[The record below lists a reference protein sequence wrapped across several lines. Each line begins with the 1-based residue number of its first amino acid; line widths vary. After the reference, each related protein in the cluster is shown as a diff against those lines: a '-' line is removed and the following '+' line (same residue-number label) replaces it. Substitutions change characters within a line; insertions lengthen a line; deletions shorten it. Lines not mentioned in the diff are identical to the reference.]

1 MNIKLLTPLRIL
13 MSASEAVHHW
23 WAQRLTAVVLIPL
36 SLWFVY
42 SLTTMYNAN
51 YETVT
56 LWLNNAANSLIMLFF
71 ILSLYYHA
79 VLGLQVVIEDYVESE
94 WQRKSLLLLIKIIF
108 SIAALSAVIAI
119 FSIYMEF

>member
-23 WAQRLTAVVLIPL
+23 WAQRLTAIVLIPL

-42 SLTTMYNAN
+42 SLTTMYSAN

-56 LWLNNAANSLIMLFF
+56 LWLNNATNSLLMLFF

-79 VLGLQVVIEDYVESE
+79 VLGLQVVIEDYVESD

-119 FSIYMEF
+119 FSIYMKF

>member
-1 MNIKLLTPLRIL
+1 MNIKLFTPLRIL

-42 SLTTMYNAN
+42 SLTTMYSAN

-56 LWLNNAANSLIMLFF
+56 LWLNNVTNSLLMLFF

-79 VLGLQVVIEDYVESE
+79 VLGLQVVIEDYVESD
-94 WQRKSLLLLIKIIF
+94 WQRKSLLLLIKIIL

-119 FSIYMEF
+119 FLIYMGF